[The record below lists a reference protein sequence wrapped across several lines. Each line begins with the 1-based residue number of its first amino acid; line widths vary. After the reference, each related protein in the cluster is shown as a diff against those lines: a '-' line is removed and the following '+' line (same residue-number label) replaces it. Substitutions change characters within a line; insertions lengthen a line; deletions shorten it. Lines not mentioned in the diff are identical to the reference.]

1 MNIML
6 IGIDFYPRQTPSD
19 KNFWLS
25 IVNEVKNKFQK
36 IQIISFVKKKSDT
49 HIEVYDNIVF
59 NYFKFLS
66 FPSPYSLIGGFIA
79 RLIAFCLNIIN
90 IKRIIKQ
97 NGIEVV
103 HFVDNFGIVMP
114 LMKLLYRNVR
124 ITASLA
130 AARPKDRMYDLL
142 LRISYSY
149 LDRIATFTECLKERL
164 IAMGID
170 KDKIDVIRWA
180 VKIIAKE
187 GRNDHYQN
195 KDKKVVLWT
204 GFLTQV
210 REEDFFLAMR
220 IAKRLIMTTDKCKFI
235 FCFKSHFFNTKYKK
249 YESEGIEVQPNN
261 ISFNQIVNY
270 SDIYFCPIKDQN
282 KIIGPPLT
290 WIEMMLHGKP
300 IITTAVNGAKEIVK
314 NRENGYICKDEGAL
328 IDSLLNLVVDSRCC
342 EKMGQYAREFIKD
355 SFNFEVSCQKYLKLW
370 GAIHE

>member
-1 MNIML
+1 MNIMF

-36 IQIISFVKKKSDT
+36 IQIVSFVKKKSDT
-49 HIEVYDNIVF
+49 HIEVY
-59 NYFKFLS
+59 
-66 FPSPYSLIGGFIA
+66 
-79 RLIAFCLNIIN
+79 
-90 IKRIIKQ
+90 
-97 NGIEVV
+97 
-103 HFVDNFGIVMP
+103 DNFGIVMP

-220 IAKRLIMTTDKCKFI
+220 IAKRLI
-235 FCFKSHFFNTKYKK
+235 
-249 YESEGIEVQPNN
+249 
-261 ISFNQIVNY
+261 
-270 SDIYFCPIKDQN
+270 
-282 KIIGPPLT
+282 
-290 WIEMMLHGKP
+290 
-300 IITTAVNGAKEIVK
+300 
-314 NRENGYICKDEGAL
+314 
-328 IDSLLNLVVDSRCC
+328 
-342 EKMGQYAREFIKD
+342 
-355 SFNFEVSCQKYLKLW
+355 
-370 GAIHE
+370 